1 MARPAARQSL
11 DKAAH
16 SGPINTG
23 SHNVTIGGLPAARQG
38 DTFICLLHGPG
49 NIVAGSKSVTINGVP
64 AARMGDI
71 TRCKVESLPPVKGKK
86 TSISHFLTPVK
97 NANQDGTVKT
107 HKPDNIALRI
117 FSIYS
122 TQSDESENNSFD
134 QVKTGISI
142 TDFQIKDHIGD
153 KNNGFDATI
162 GGSVGKL
169 EGTAGLKNKNGE
181 YGAGA
186 KGRATG
192 ISGNAGVS
200 SGNENSGDYAGA
212 KSEGSVGYGDAK
224 IEGNVIYKP
233 EDEKYGFGFDIG
245 AEAAVAHG
253 ELEGAVETKYFAFK
267 GTLGGSAGSIGG
279 GAGLTVILDTDDMV
293 LEIRATGEIALLLGL
308 KGDASLRAGD
318 YDDNS
323 QKNLSGAVLSGL
335 STVIIGG

>member
-107 HKPDNIALRI
+107 QKPDNIALRI

-122 TQSDESENNSFD
+122 TQSDESDNNSFD

-153 KNNGFDATI
+153 FDI
-162 GGSVGKL
+162 NLGGSVGKL
-169 EGTAGLKNKNGE
+169 EGTAGLNDKEGE

-200 SGNENSGDYAGA
+200 SGKENSGDYAGA

-253 ELEGAVETKYFAFK
+253 ELEGSYENKYFAIK
-267 GTLGGSAGSIGG
+267 ATLGGSAGSVGAGG
-279 GAGLTVILDTDDMV
+279 GFSISYDSDDRV
-293 LEIRATGEIALLLGL
+293 LEVRITGELALLLGL
-308 KGDASLRAGD
+308 KSDLAVRGGD
-318 YDDNS
+318 YDS
-323 QKNLSGAVLSGL
+323 PEEKSKKLSGVVLTGI
-335 STVIIGG
+335 STVVIGG

>member
-49 NIVAGSKSVTINGVP
+49 NIVAGSKNVTINGVP

-107 HKPDNIALRI
+107 QKPDNIALRI

-122 TQSDESENNSFD
+122 TQPDESDNNSFD

-142 TDFQIKDHIGD
+142 TDFQIKDHLGD
-153 KNNGFDATI
+153 FDTNL

-169 EGTAGLKNKNGE
+169 EGTAGLNDKEGE
-181 YGAGA
+181 YDAGA

-200 SGNENSGDYAGA
+200 SGKENSGDYAGA
-212 KSEGSVGYGDAK
+212 KSEGSVGYADGK
-224 IEGNVIYKP
+224 IEGSIIYKP
-233 EDEKYGFGFDIG
+233 EDHRYGFGFDAG

-279 GAGLTVILDTDDMV
+279 GAGFTLILDTDDMV
-293 LEIRATGEIALLLGL
+293 LEIRATGKIALLLGL

-318 YDDNS
+318 YEDNS
-323 QKNLSGAVLSGL
+323 PKNLSGAVLSGL
-335 STVIIGG
+335 STVVIGG

>member
-107 HKPDNIALRI
+107 QKPDNIALRI

-122 TQSDESENNSFD
+122 TQSDESDNNSFD

-153 KNNGFDATI
+153 FDI
-162 GGSVGKL
+162 NLGGSVGKL
-169 EGTAGLKNKNGE
+169 EGTAGLNDKEGE

-200 SGNENSGDYAGA
+200 SGKENSGDYAGA
-212 KSEGSVGYGDAK
+212 KSEGSVGFGDAK

-253 ELEGAVETKYFAFK
+253 ELEGSYENKYFAIK
-267 GTLGGSAGSIGG
+267 ATLGGSAGSVGAGG
-279 GAGLTVILDTDDMV
+279 GFSISYDSDDRV
-293 LEIRATGEIALLLGL
+293 LEVRITGELALLLGL
-308 KGDASLRAGD
+308 KSDLAVRGGD
-318 YDDNS
+318 YDS
-323 QKNLSGAVLSGL
+323 PEEKSKKLSGVVLTGI
-335 STVIIGG
+335 STVVIGG

>member
-23 SHNVTIGGLPAARQG
+23 SHNVTIGGLPAVRQG

-71 TRCKVESLPPVKGKK
+71 TRCKVKSLPPVKGKK

-97 NANQDGTVKT
+97 NANQDGSVKT
-107 HKPDNIALRI
+107 EKPDNITLRI

-122 TQSDESENNSFD
+122 TQSDESHNNSFD

-142 TDFQIKDHIGD
+142 TDFQIKDHLGD
-153 KNNGFDATI
+153 FDTNL

-169 EGTAGLKNKNGE
+169 EGTAGLNDKEGE

-200 SGNENSGDYAGA
+200 SGKENSGDYAGA

-253 ELEGAVETKYFAFK
+253 ELEGSYENKYFAIK
-267 GTLGGSAGSIGG
+267 ATLGGSAGSAAI
-279 GAGLTVILDTDDMV
+279 GAGSSAIIDMDDKV
-293 LEIRATGEIALLLGL
+293 FEFKASGQIAIILGL
-308 KGDASLRAGD
+308 KSDLQFRIGY
-318 YDDNS
+318 YDNPGEQS
-323 QKNLSGAVLSGL
+323 KKLSGVVLTGM

>member
-97 NANQDGTVKT
+97 NANQDGSVKT
-107 HKPDNIALRI
+107 EKPDNIALRI

-122 TQSDESENNSFD
+122 TQSDESDNNSFV

-153 KNNGFDATI
+153 FDTNL

-169 EGTAGLKNKNGE
+169 EGTAGLNDKEGE
-181 YGAGA
+181 YGAEA

-200 SGNENSGDYAGA
+200 SGKENSGDYAGA
-212 KSEGSVGYGDAK
+212 KSEGSVGYADGK

-253 ELEGAVETKYFAFK
+253 ELEGSYENKYFAIK
-267 GTLGGSAGSIGG
+267 ATLGDSAGSAAI
-279 GAGLTVILDTDDMV
+279 GAGSSAI
-293 LEIRATGEIALLLGL
+293 IRCW
-308 KGDASLRAGD
+308 
-318 YDDNS
+318 
-323 QKNLSGAVLSGL
+323 
-335 STVIIGG
+335 